1 MTTATSALLL
11 TVAAV
16 SFINGCSAFSLLP
29 SSPSL
34 FQVGRRN
41 NHDNK
46 VRPLRPCGES
56 RTALSMGIRSFIKRK
71 FLGSNSELDDE
82 DNDEYNLEEEEDV
95 TLRSIISSFSSTS
108 TSFADEMS
116 STDDISPGKKMDN
129 IDTGGLYEDTNERI
143 RRIKTGGMTEEE
155 KARFLNTALTGALPK
170 QKPRGPPIRQTIPPG
185 RAAEEGEFSRSS
197 DRSQA
202 ISKSSSSS
210 SAKDNL
216 WQALTTK
223 KDGSGGQIEKGGSSG
238 GRSSKDISVVSL
250 MMDEKS
256 KGEEAKRKYLASVT
270 NPDRFNTFSTYKKQ
284 QPTEIEGNDNK
295 EDENVL
301 EQPPSKGESEALLES
316 SDVTSGS
323 DFAEMKR
330 QIAEDRALLNPLTDK
345 PESSA
350 ARVAVE
356 SILNMIN
363 SNNDKKTES
372 AETTVESNAS
382 QVSKS
387 ATNDLAARLG
397 QAAEEQEKR
406 DAEARIALDKKR
418 EEQKQHLLEIQMRRE
433 EEARIREME
442 RVEKARR
449 VAEEDRRK
457 KSEKENAEK
466 AAMAARQAMQDEYW
480 AKMLEKERV
489 RKGGTNEPIEI
500 KEKGSVM
507 RDSQLKIEQYDEVR
521 VELLDDNKKEVV
533 RPNVETILSAARVS
547 RPVPRRLKDEIT
559 ESPFVR
565 EQRLKKEEI
574 DRLRQVDMQSLKSL
588 NSPIPSLSKVPPP
601 PTYRA
606 PPMPAPI
613 QEAQA
618 QAIPVSSSPP
628 SPAQQQQPLNT
639 PVKRI
644 VRQQAIIRDAE
655 DDDDD
660 DDDETFSRS
669 SAPGLTVAD
678 ALKNRR
684 RDGDGGSTESGKTTL
699 SAEDKAKQWGIDMSR
714 FN

>member
-1 MTTATSALLL
+1 L
-11 TVAAV
+11 
-16 SFINGCSAFSLLP
+16 N
-29 SSPSL
+29 
-34 FQVGRRN
+34 
-41 NHDNK
+41 
-46 VRPLRPCGES
+46 
-56 RTALSMGIRSFIKRK
+56 
-71 FLGSNSELDDE
+71 DE
-82 DNDEYNLEEEEDV
+82 DDDEYNSEEEVDV

-108 TSFADEMS
+108 TTFTDEMS
-116 STDDISPGKKMDN
+116 STDDIISPEKKMDY

-155 KARFLNTALTGALPK
+155 KARFLNNALTGALPK
-170 QKPRGPPIRQTIPPG
+170 LKPRGPPIRQTIPPG
-185 RAAEEGEFSRSS
+185 RAADEGGYSRSS
-197 DRSQA
+197 NRSQE

-223 KDGSGGQIEKGGSSG
+223 KDGSSGQIEKGGSSG

-284 QPTEIEGNDNK
+284 QPTEIEGNDNNY
-295 EDENVL
+295 DENVL
-301 EQPPSKGESEALLES
+301 EQPPSKDENELLENS

-372 AETTVESNAS
+372 TETNIDSDAT
-382 QVSKS
+382 QFSKS
-387 ATNDLAARLG
+387 TTTSDLAARLG

-418 EEQKQHLLEIQMRRE
+418 EEQKQQLLEIQMRRE
-433 EEARIREME
+433 EEARIKEIE

-449 VAEEDRRK
+449 IAEEERRK

-489 RKGGTNEPIEI
+489 RKGGTKEPIEI
-500 KEKGSVM
+500 KEKGSVV
-507 RDSQLKIEQYDEVR
+507 RDSQLKSEQDDEVR
-521 VELLDDNKKEVV
+521 DDPLDNKKEAV
-533 RPNVETILSAARVS
+533 PNVETILSAARVS
-547 RPVPRRLKDEIT
+547 RPVPRRVKDEIS

-588 NSPIPSLSKVPPP
+588 NSPIPTLSKVPPP
-601 PTYRA
+601 PPATYRA
-606 PPMPAPI
+606 PLMPAPI
-613 QEAQA
+613 REAQTPL
-618 QAIPVSSSPP
+618 IPVNSSSP
-628 SPAQQQQPLNT
+628 SPAQQQPPLNT
-639 PVKRI
+639 PAKRI
-644 VRQQAIIRDAE
+644 VRQQAIIRDAD

>member
-1 MTTATSALLL
+1 
-11 TVAAV
+11 
-16 SFINGCSAFSLLP
+16 
-29 SSPSL
+29 
-34 FQVGRRN
+34 
-41 NHDNK
+41 
-46 VRPLRPCGES
+46 
-56 RTALSMGIRSFIKRK
+56 
-71 FLGSNSELDDE
+71 
-82 DNDEYNLEEEEDV
+82 
-95 TLRSIISSFSSTS
+95 
-108 TSFADEMS
+108 
-116 STDDISPGKKMDN
+116 
-129 IDTGGLYEDTNERI
+129 
-143 RRIKTGGMTEEE
+143 
-155 KARFLNTALTGALPK
+155 
-170 QKPRGPPIRQTIPPG
+170 
-185 RAAEEGEFSRSS
+185 
-197 DRSQA
+197 
-202 ISKSSSSS
+202 
-210 SAKDNL
+210 
-216 WQALTTK
+216 
-223 KDGSGGQIEKGGSSG
+223 
-238 GRSSKDISVVSL
+238 

-284 QPTEIEGNDNK
+284 QPTEIEGNDNNY
-295 EDENVL
+295 DENVL
-301 EQPPSKGESEALLES
+301 EQPPSKETSEVSENS
-316 SDVTSGS
+316 SDITSGS

-345 PESSA
+345 SESSA

-372 AETTVESNAS
+372 TETNIDSDAT
-382 QVSKS
+382 QFSKS
-387 ATNDLAARLG
+387 TTTSDLAARLG

-418 EEQKQHLLEIQMRRE
+418 EEQKQQLLEIQMRRE
-433 EEARIREME
+433 EEARIKEIE

-449 VAEEDRRK
+449 IAEEERRK

-489 RKGGTNEPIEI
+489 RKGGTKEPIEI
-500 KEKGSVM
+500 KEKGSVV
-507 RDSQLKIEQYDEVR
+507 RDSQLKSEQDDEVR
-521 VELLDDNKKEVV
+521 DDPLDNKKEAA
-533 RPNVETILSAARVS
+533 PNVETILSAARVS
-547 RPVPRRLKDEIT
+547 RPIPRRVKDEIT

-601 PTYRA
+601 PSPATYRA

-613 QEAQA
+613 REAKVQT
-618 QAIPVSSSPP
+618 IPVSSSPP
-628 SPAQQQQPLNT
+628 SPAQQQPLIT
-639 PVKRI
+639 PAKRI
-644 VRQQAIIRDAE
+644 VRQQAIIRDA
-655 DDDDD
+655 DDD